1 MDDALVRDAT
11 DAYSLGLWCADG
23 YWWSSSIG
31 LSNTEP
37 ELIVRFGSCLL
48 KDFSRDRLRLRIYKR
63 PEDIP
68 DPRVLALTDRVSVR
82 PPFKMKRIAYH
93 VYVNSRPLVR
103 RFFRERSRIA
113 QIDKR
118 FVGAYIAGRFDGDGT
133 FGVTPRIVYRSE
145 SEAEVDSFLLTSTG
159 ITGNSVLFYK
169 KANEYCI
176 YIHKAF
182 QEGFGHLM
190 MPFSWKADRRFTL

>member
-1 MDDALVRDAT
+1 MVM
-11 DAYSLGLWCADG
+11 
-23 YWWSSSIG
+23 
-31 LSNTEP
+31 EP
-37 ELIVRFGSCLL
+37 
-48 KDFSRDRLRLRIYKR
+48 
-63 PEDIP
+63 
-68 DPRVLALTDRVSVR
+68 
-82 PPFKMKRIAYH
+82 
-93 VYVNSRPLVR
+93 
-103 RFFRERSRIA
+103 
-113 QIDKR
+113 
-118 FVGAYIAGRFDGDGT
+118 